1 MQRFSLRQK
10 LILGL
15 LVLGG
20 LVTIAIAVIEVYFDY
35 RAEMKEIDEQI
46 QIAETTSL
54 PILRSSLWALD
65 DAQVRRLLDGMLT
78 VPVIGFVEV
87 ESDGKTI
94 SAGRKPAPTAD
105 VIHRTLPVSFDDGE
119 RVHDLGE
126 LRIYAPLE
134 PLYQKLFQQ
143 TLRTLAVNAV
153 RTLLVAFL
161 AGWFFDHLVTRHVRR
176 VAKYLEETPHAG
188 DAPKLSLTRTAYR
201 RDELDELVAAVNHL
215 RTKINIYDREI
226 RDEKS
231 RYYALVENNPE
242 AIWRCEIQKPISVTS
257 PTNVQFKE
265 LTRYTVLAEINDAA
279 ADLTTGQTRHE
290 VIGAEWHKLPFLHE
304 AIWRELVERHYRVK
318 DLISHFTDADGN
330 ERFFSNSLTCL
341 IADGHIKTIWG
352 IAIDITQRVT
362 AQRQLEQREQQ
373 LSLSQARLAEAQ
385 ALAHMGHWVYNTDTD
400 TLQVS
405 DEFARIYGFDPLQG
419 QPTWPGLIERI
430 HPDDRSYVVKALS
443 DPKMDAVGA
452 EHRIIWPNGEERH
465 VQAIARKNIVGG
477 QVTAT
482 FGIIMDITDRRRAEE
497 DRKRSQQA
505 LIESEARMAEAQA
518 IAHLG
523 HWILDQKTQ
532 ILSCSDE
539 FFRLFGHP
547 PQSFQ
552 PTLQDFFQQV
562 HPDDRERI
570 HQIFSK
576 LTQRALTHEYRI
588 IRRDGE
594 LRYMRGTVTPF
605 YTGGRDVQR
614 VFGIAMDITEQ
625 KLAELTS
632 AQQQKQLL
640 RADKLASLGT
650 MVAGVAHEI
659 NNPNH
664 LIQMNAELLETF
676 THALLGL
683 LDEYLDDERDGIEFN
698 GMPINEIIA
707 TTPELLADIKA
718 STRRI
723 DRIVKDLKNFSRPR
737 DNAEMLPLNLNQVI
751 DKTRTLLSSTRD
763 KRRIALEYELA
774 PDLPTVLGDSQ
785 QLEQVL
791 INLVTNAL
799 DAVNSESGRV
809 LVRTASE
816 ENQVICEVV
825 DNGSGI
831 SAENLRHI
839 FDPFFTTKQ
848 ESGGTGLGLP
858 ISFRLI
864 REHGGQLEV
873 ISAPNAGTTM
883 RISLPVQ
890 SSADKVSPNY
900 TPETKVAKATKTE
913 NPFEP

>member
-10 LILGL
+10 LILGM
-15 LVLGG
+15 LVLGTLLAVAASALQMFWDYEAELDEIQSEISIVENGG
-20 LVTIAIAVIEVYFDY
+20 LP
-35 RAEMKEIDEQI
+35 
-46 QIAETTSL
+46 L
-54 PILRSSLWALD
+54 LRSSLWALD
-65 DAQVRRLLDGMLT
+65 DNQTRLTLEGIVSLPKIGY
-78 VPVIGFVEV
+78 VHVIGEEIDF
-87 ESDGKTI
+87 
-94 SAGRKPAPTAD
+94 SAGTALPPKAPAISHTFPL
-105 VIHRTLPVSFDDGE
+105 IFMDGE
-119 RVHDLGE
+119 RPQHLGE
-126 LRIYAPLE
+126 LHVYAPLE
-134 PLYQKLFQQ
+134 PVYQKLIHRAGMV
-143 TLRTLAVNAV
+143 LLINLG

-161 AGWFFDHLVTRHVRR
+161 LGYFFDRLVTRHVRR
-176 VAKYLEETPHAG
+176 VAKYLEQTPYAS
-188 DAPKLSLTRTAYR
+188 DAPQLSLERSPHS
-201 RDELDELVAAVNHL
+201 RDELDELTLAVNHL
-215 RTKINIYDREI
+215 RTRLNIYDREI

-265 LTRYTVLAEINDAA
+265 LARYAVLAEINDAA
-279 ADLTTGQTRHE
+279 ADLTPGQSRHA

-304 AIWRELVERHYRVK
+304 TIWRELVERHYRVK

-352 IAIDITQRVT
+352 IAIEITQRVT

-400 TLQVS
+400 ALQVS

-419 QPTWPGLIERI
+419 QPTWPGLTDRI
-430 HPDDRSYVVKALS
+430 HPDDRGYVLKALS
-443 DPKMDAVGA
+443 DPKMEAVGA

-465 VQAIARKNIVGG
+465 VQAIARKNIVQGH
-477 QVTAT
+477 VAAT

-523 HWILDQKTQ
+523 HWILDQNTQ
-532 ILSCSDE
+532 TLSCSDE

-570 HQIFSK
+570 HQIFNK

-605 YTGGRDVQR
+605 YSGGRDIKR

-664 LIQMNAELLETF
+664 LIQMNAELLESF
-676 THALLGL
+676 THNLLGL
-683 LDEYLDDERDGIEFN
+683 LDEYLGDERDGIEFN
-698 GMPINEIIA
+698 GMSINEIIT
-707 TTPELLADIKA
+707 TTPELLNDIKA

-751 DKTRTLLSSTRD
+751 DKTRTLLSSTLD

-774 PDLPTVLGDSQ
+774 PELPRILGDSQ

-799 DAVNSESGRV
+799 DAVNSDSGRV

-816 ENQVICEVV
+816 ENQVICEVI

-883 RISLPVQ
+883 RISLPVH
-890 SSADKVSPNY
+890 ASPERA
-900 TPETKVAKATKTE
+900 PRSPA
-913 NPFEP
+913 P